1 MAVATL
7 PAFTLDGAAGHSF
20 AGTSTRYA
28 LPGSSLVTDAI
39 VVLTNV
45 GTLPVWVA
53 LGGST
58 VTVAVG
64 AGSLVMPGQARVL
77 ALGSNTYIAGIVQG
91 ASTYYSGAN
100 GILHVETGN

>member
-1 MAVATL
+1 M
-7 PAFTLDGAAGHSF
+7 
-20 AGTSTRYA
+20 
-28 LPGSSLVTDAI
+28 
-39 VVLTNV
+39 VLTNV

-64 AGSLVMPGQARVL
+64 AGSLVMPGQVRVL

>member
-7 PAFTLDGAAGHSF
+7 AAFTLDGAAGHSF
-20 AGTSTRYA
+20 AGVSTRYA
-28 LPGSSLVTDAI
+28 LPGTTVGSDTL

-64 AGSLVMPGQARVL
+64 AGSLVMPGQVRVL
-77 ALGSNTYIAGIVQG
+77 ALGSTTYIAGIIQG
-91 ASTYYSGAN
+91 ASAYASGQN
-100 GILHVETGN
+100 GILAVETGS